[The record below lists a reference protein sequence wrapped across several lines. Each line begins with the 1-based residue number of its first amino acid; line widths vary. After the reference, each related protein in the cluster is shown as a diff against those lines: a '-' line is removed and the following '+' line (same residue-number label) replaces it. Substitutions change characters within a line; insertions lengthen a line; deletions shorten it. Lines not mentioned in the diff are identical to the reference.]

1 MSRIMASSVDLSR
14 ALNALNRA
22 GFEVDKIALEDYG
35 DGGYEMGTTDART
48 LNLFEKTGALIIRCT
63 PSEAD

>member
-1 MSRIMASSVDLSR
+1 MGQIMASGVDLRR
-14 ALNALNRA
+14 ALSALIRA
-22 GFEVDKIALEDYG
+22 GFEVDKIALEDYR

-63 PSEAD
+63 PSE